1 MLSLENNIFL
11 SDTLFCRAKDV
22 NDVVMAIDDACKRV
36 RRGKNV
42 ILKAMQYFSG
52 LSKKSVCLCVFR
64 LERRQWYFFLSRVYI
79 YKLKLRFA
87 FFFKVYNY

>member
-1 MLSLENNIFL
+1 MLSLENNNFL

-22 NDVVMAIDDACKRV
+22 NDVVMAIDDACKQV

-52 LSKKSVCLCVFR
+52 LSKKCVCVCVCVPFR
-64 LERRQWYFFLSRVYI
+64 KETVVFLFFIPCLH
-79 YKLKLRFA
+79 L
-87 FFFKVYNY
+87 